1 MTAGFPYPTSHNYRS
16 ASLVRLADGAH
27 LINVGRGAHV
37 VEDDLLALLDA
48 GKLGAATLDVFAVEP
63 LPLAPPFWQHPKIL
77 VTPHVSAETQIG
89 EAAAQI
95 AAKLTHLA
103 RGEAVGGVVDQQ
115 RGYRRKAVRHPTV
128 PAVPHPPGAATLSR
142 WRSFRDASLPF
153 AAARGRAG

>member
-37 VEDDLLALLDA
+37 VEADLLALLDA

-63 LPLAPPFWQHPKIL
+63 LPPAHPFWRHPRIF
-77 VTPHVSAETQIG
+77 VTPHVSAETQVD

-95 AAKLTHLA
+95 AAKLARLE
-103 RGEAVGGVVDQQ
+103 RGEAVSGVVDRQ
-115 RGYRRKAVRHPTV
+115 RGY
-128 PAVPHPPGAATLSR
+128 
-142 WRSFRDASLPF
+142 
-153 AAARGRAG
+153 